1 MKCVILQPSYIP
13 WRGFFHQ
20 IAKADV
26 FIFYDDVQYDKRGW
40 RNRNRIKTA
49 HGPQWLTIPVSASG
63 VQQEGTP
70 INQIKIQNETAWQEE
85 HWKTIEQAYAKAPY
99 FDQYAYMLYEFYKRR
114 TNYLVDFTVA
124 TTVALASILGLTDT
138 RFIRSS
144 SLDGIE
150 GTKTERLIN
159 ILTKLGADHYITGP
173 SAENYIDHKQFDDR
187 GIQLEFMEY
196 NYPDYQQ
203 LHGDFEPQVS
213 IIDLMFMQGSRALDF
228 ILV

>member
-40 RNRNRIKTA
+40 RNRNTIKTA
-49 HGPQWLTIPVSASG
+49 HGTQWLTIPVSASG

-70 INQIKIQNETAWQEE
+70 INQIKIQNETAWQED

-99 FDQYAYMLYEFYKRR
+99 FDQYAYMLYEFYKHR
-114 TNYLVDFTVA
+114 TNYLADFTVA

-144 SLDGIE
+144 SLDGVE

-159 ILTKLGADHYITGP
+159 ILTMLGADHYITGP

>member
-114 TNYLVDFTVA
+114 TNYLADFTVA
-124 TTVALASILGLTDT
+124 TTVALASILGLTGT

>member
-114 TNYLVDFTVA
+114 TNYLADFTVA

>member
-114 TNYLVDFTVA
+114 TNYLADFTVA

-159 ILTKLGADHYITGP
+159 ILTMLGADHYITGP